1 MGFQTGRH
9 LDDSETRSWH
19 GRRKQS
25 STETLRIQKS
35 WPQDCGGHRGLQVK
49 VSLGDVPGF
58 TLLGAGAMSLFP
70 SGVRLL
76 EGAEERPA
84 TWECTR
90 KISGNLPHSPRV
102 LCRQGSWWLVEGAVR
117 LWMGLDCWE
126 MEMGVMNM
134 VDTEHVSVRMM
145 WCPAW
150 DRCGGRCLTFLN
162 LVVPNTRQTD
172 YLKHSSSAVP
182 GR

>member
-70 SGVRLL
+70 RGVRLL
-76 EGAEERPA
+76 EGAEERGQLGNAHERSMA
-84 TWECTR
+84 T
-90 KISGNLPHSPRV
+90 
-102 LCRQGSWWLVEGAVR
+102 CRTAPEFCVGKGAGGWLKVQ
-117 LWMGLDCWE
+117 
-126 MEMGVMNM
+126 
-134 VDTEHVSVRMM
+134 
-145 WCPAW
+145 
-150 DRCGGRCLTFLN
+150 CGCGWVWIVGRW
-162 LVVPNTRQTD
+162 RW
-172 YLKHSSSAVP
+172 
-182 GR
+182 G